1 MKKLYY
7 LFSKFKFLNIFIFI
21 IFFINSN
28 VLASDLD
35 RFFVG
40 LKNAQNYVIAKQY
53 ENKIWQFWITNG
65 SSHTS
70 NIQMQK
76 GIVLLGNGKLNEALE
91 LFVNLSKKEPL
102 WSEPINKIA
111 TIKFLKGDMLG
122 SIKDIELTLALE
134 PRHFGAIS
142 GLIQINVALKRYD
155 NALKNLDKVVIIHPF
170 IGIKSLRPTIV
181 KLLKKSSVSF
191 MPTSFF
197 STLSSGISLINLEGR
212 ASIQSP

>member
-1 MKKLYY
+1 M
-7 LFSKFKFLNIFIFI
+7 NIFIYI

-40 LKNAQNYVIAKQY
+40 LKNAQNHLIAKEY

-76 GIVLLGNGKLNEALE
+76 GIALLGNGKLNEALE
-91 LFVNLSKKEPL
+91 LFVDLSKKEPF

-122 SIKDIELTLALE
+122 SIKDIELTLDLE

-142 GLIQINVALKRYD
+142 GLIQINIALKRYD
-155 NALKNLDKVVIIHPF
+155 NALKNLDKVVFIHPY
-170 IGIKSLRPTIV
+170 IAIKSLRSTIV
-181 KLLKKSSVSF
+181 KLLKKSSV
-191 MPTSFF
+191 
-197 STLSSGISLINLEGR
+197 
-212 ASIQSP
+212 

>member
-1 MKKLYY
+1 MCRLIKKIYY
-7 LFSKFKFLNIFIFI
+7 LISKFKFLNIFLFI
-21 IFFINSN
+21 IFFLNSN

-35 RFFVG
+35 KLFIG
-40 LKNAQNYVIAKQY
+40 LKNAPNHIIAKQY
-53 ENKIWQFWITNG
+53 ENQIWQFWITNG
-65 SSHTS
+65 SSYTS
-70 NIQMQK
+70 NFQMQK
-76 GIVLLGNGKLNEALE
+76 GIVLLENGHLNEALE
-91 LFVNLSKKEPL
+91 LFVDLSKKEPF

-122 SIKDIELTLALE
+122 SIKDIELTLDLE

-181 KLLKKSSVSF
+181 KLLKKSSV
-191 MPTSFF
+191 
-197 STLSSGISLINLEGR
+197 
-212 ASIQSP
+212 

>member
-40 LKNAQNYVIAKQY
+40 LKNAQNHVIAKQY

-65 SSHTS
+65 SSYTS

-111 TIKFLKGDMLG
+111 TIKFLKGDLLG
-122 SIKDIELTLALE
+122 SIKDIELTLAME

-170 IGIKSLRPTIV
+170 IGIKSLRPAIV
-181 KLLKKSSVSF
+181 KLLKKSSV
-191 MPTSFF
+191 
-197 STLSSGISLINLEGR
+197 
-212 ASIQSP
+212 